1 MKPFKYTTSFASS
14 IIACTQLESEE
25 WQRWNVSNASLS
37 SLKDIMP
44 KEVNLNKNIDLLGVA
59 FNAAVVNQFNKNGDG
74 IDSETAIN
82 IKDYFIN
89 KPANIEHE
97 RKKIVGHIV
106 GSSFSSFANSELLS
120 NDQVQDLNNPFNIAL
135 AAVVYKTVN
144 PQFAAVLESAV
155 ENGLDKQ
162 ISASWELGF
171 NEFAIALGSKD
182 LREAEII
189 SDPKMIGEFEQYLKS
204 EGGDGETKDGTKVY
218 RLVKGEVYPLGI
230 GFTTNPA
237 ADVEGVHVLNPEDF
251 NETATYDLSE
261 EKEEVPMDE
270 KKYSENI
277 SQSNKLTVKTQKL
290 NTMENLIK
298 KLEEILDNKLSDQE
312 YAKET
317 VASIAG
323 VITEAIREKSDQYVQ
338 EKKELDSEK
347 QRLAKAEEDFKAS
360 VAELETKLSET
371 QSKLETLEV
380 EKQEREATARF
391 NSRMAEIDEEY
402 ELDADDRKI
411 VASEVSQLGESQE
424 AFNGLKEKFAVMW
437 KTKTK
442 AFIEEAE
449 AKVQEK
455 INEEVQKR
463 IESLNLVEA
472 SEDAAEE
479 KSVEDVLENAQTE
492 EVEVATNNS
501 AEASKQEE
509 TLAQKFSSVF
519 TKENVNIQY

>member
-1 MKPFKYTTSFASS
+1 MKHFKYTTSFASS

-25 WQRWNVSNASLS
+25 WKEWNVSRASLS
-37 SLKDIMP
+37 SLKNIMP
-44 KEVNLNKNIDLLGVA
+44 KEVNLNKNIDLLGVV

-74 IDSETAIN
+74 IDSKTAIE

-106 GSSFSSFANSELLS
+106 GSSFSNFATSELLS
-120 NDQVQDLNNPFNIAL
+120 SDQAQGLSGPFNIAL
-135 AAVVYKTVN
+135 AAVIYKTVN
-144 PQFAAVLESAV
+144 PQFAAILESAV

-189 SDPKMIGEFEQYLKS
+189 SDPKMIGEFEKYLKS
-204 EGGDGETKDGTKVY
+204 EGGDGETKDGIKVY

-237 ADVEGVHVLNPEDF
+237 ANVEGVHVLDPEDF
-251 NETATYDLSE
+251 NEA
-261 EKEEVPMDE
+261 
-270 KKYSENI
+270 KKYNLREKNEEIMENNEKNSENI
-277 SQSNKLTVKTQKL
+277 SQSNNLTVKTKKSQI
-290 NTMENLIK
+290 MENLIQ
-298 KLEEILDNKLSDQE
+298 KLEEILDSKLSNQE

-317 VASIAG
+317 VANIAG
-323 VITEAIREKSDQYVQ
+323 VINEAIREKSDQYIQ
-338 EKKELDSEK
+338 EKKQLDDEK
-347 QRLAKAEEDFKAS
+347 QRLAKAEEDFKTS
-360 VAELETKLSET
+360 VAELEAKLSET
-371 QSKLETLEV
+371 QSKLEALEL
-380 EKQEREATARF
+380 EKQDREAKARF

-402 ELDADDRKI
+402 QLDADDRKI
-411 VASEVSQLGESQE
+411 VASEVSGLNESQE
-424 AFNGLKEKFAVMW
+424 AFDELKKKFAIVW
-437 KTKTK
+437 KTKSK
-442 AFIEEAE
+442 AYIEEAE
-449 AKVQEK
+449 AKIQEK

-463 IESLNLVEA
+463 IESLNLSKA
-472 SEDAAEE
+472 SEEVAVEQ
-479 KSVEDVLENAQTE
+479 SVEDVLENAQVE
-492 EVEVATNNS
+492 EAVVTNNS
-501 AEASKQEE
+501 AEASRQEE

>member
-74 IDSETAIN
+74 IDSQTAIN

-120 NDQVQDLNNPFNIAL
+120 NDQVQDLDNPFNIAL

-189 SDPKMIGEFEQYLKS
+189 SDPKMIGEFEKYLKS

-237 ADVEGVHVLNPEDF
+237 ANVEGVHILNPEDF
-251 NETATYDLSE
+251 KEVNKYNLREENEE
-261 EKEEVPMDE
+261 IMENNE
-270 KKYSENI
+270 KYSENI
-277 SQSNKLTVKTQKL
+277 SQSDNLTVKTKKSKI
-290 NTMENLIK
+290 MENLIK
-298 KLEEILDNKLSDQE
+298 KLEEILDNKLSNQE

-317 VASIAG
+317 VANIAG
-323 VITEAIREKSDQYVQ
+323 VINEAIREKSDQYVQ

-347 QRLAKAEEDFKAS
+347 QRLAKAEEEFKAS
-360 VAELETKLSET
+360 VAELEAKLSET

-380 EKQEREATARF
+380 EKQEREAKARF

-424 AFNGLKEKFAVMW
+424 AFDGLKEKFAVMW

-449 AKVQEK
+449 AKIQEK

-463 IESLNLVEA
+463 VESLNLSKA
-472 SEDAAEE
+472 SEEVAVEQ
-479 KSVEDVLENAQTE
+479 SVEDVLENAQVE
-492 EVEVATNNS
+492 EAVVTNNS
-501 AEASKQEE
+501 AEASKQEQ

>member
-74 IDSETAIN
+74 IDSQTAIN

-144 PQFAAVLESAV
+144 PKFAAILESAV

-189 SDPKMIGEFEQYLKS
+189 SDPKMIGEFEKYLKS

-237 ADVEGVHVLNPEDF
+237 ANVEGVHILNAEDF
-251 NETATYDLSE
+251 KEVNKYNLREENEE
-261 EKEEVPMDE
+261 IMENNE
-270 KKYSENI
+270 KYSENI
-277 SQSNKLTVKTQKL
+277 SQSNNLTVKTKKSKI
-290 NTMENLIK
+290 MENLIK
-298 KLEEILDNKLSDQE
+298 KLEEILDSKLSNQE

-317 VASIAG
+317 VANIAG
-323 VITEAIREKSDQYVQ
+323 VINEAIREKSDQYVQ

-347 QRLAKAEEDFKAS
+347 QRLAKAEEEFKAS

-380 EKQEREATARF
+380 EKQEREAKARF

-424 AFNGLKEKFAVMW
+424 AFDGLKEKFAVMW

-449 AKVQEK
+449 AKIQEK

-463 IESLNLVEA
+463 VESLNLSKA
-472 SEDAAEE
+472 SEGAAVEE
-479 KSVEDVLENAQTE
+479 SVEDVLENAQVE
-492 EVEVATNNS
+492 EVVVTNNS